1 MVVLEA
7 AAIGAA
13 SYGLYK
19 GGEVGVR
26 KGKEAHTEFKR
37 ESHRSSQQKEL
48 KKKTRSRSQRIS
60 QLVNMRRNGGNA
72 SAPNISHASTTT
84 GVMNLSSTQGR
95 RFSTEK
101 SSLVDDRH
109 KKVMEK
115 LMSEREVENRKGKN
129 KLRFNPFKKK

>member
-26 KGKEAHTEFKR
+26 RGKEAHTEFKR
-37 ESHRSSQQKEL
+37 ESHRSSQRAEL
-48 KKKTRSRSQRIS
+48 KQKTQLRSRRMS
-60 QLVNMRRNGGNA
+60 QLVNMRQNGGNA

-84 GVMNLSSTQGR
+84 GIMNFSSTQGR
-95 RFSTEK
+95 QISTEK

-109 KKVMEK
+109 KKVMKK
-115 LMSEREVENRKGKN
+115 LMSEREIENRKGKN

>member
-19 GGEVGVR
+19 GGEVGVK

-37 ESHRSSQQKEL
+37 ESHRSSQRAEL
-48 KKKTRSRSQRIS
+48 KQKTQLRSKRMS
-60 QLVNMRRNGGNA
+60 QLVNMRQNGGNA
-72 SAPNISHASTTT
+72 SAPNISHLNTTT
-84 GVMNLSSTQGR
+84 GIRNFSSAQGR
-95 RFSTEK
+95 QFSTEK

-109 KKVMEK
+109 KKVMKK
-115 LMSEREVENRKGKN
+115 LMSEREIENRKGKN